1 MRASLIG
8 LIFASA
14 LTAFPALAQDRK
26 PEEKREQRDDE
37 IVVVGAREV
46 PPRTAKRFVR
56 QISSSVDG
64 QLARFAE
71 PICPIVA
78 GLGPDAARAIE
89 ARLRAVAA
97 DAGAKVGEPGCR
109 PNIAL
114 MVAHDADDFVKAL
127 HKRFPG
133 FFGSLSMVKLRKA
146 LREGPVHAWSTIEVR
161 DELGNAIGSDDD
173 GVKYVERFSASAIT
187 AGTRQVTVKSIVV
200 IDDKAVVGKS
210 VVQIADYVAMRT
222 LAGARPPRDGGN
234 VDSIITLFDE
244 GSAFTDPELTAL
256 DQGFLQGL
264 YRSRDDVNS
273 IKQSGEIARRIVNNS
288 KDAPGAER

>member
-8 LIFASA
+8 LILASA
-14 LTAFPALAQDRK
+14 LGASPAFAQDKK
-26 PEEKREQRDDE
+26 PEDKREQRDDE
-37 IVVVGAREV
+37 IVVVGAKEV
-46 PPRTAKRFVR
+46 PPKAAKRFVR
-56 QISSSVDG
+56 QISSSIEG

-78 GLGPDAARAIE
+78 GLGPDAAKAIE

-114 MVAHDADDFVKAL
+114 MVAHDADDFVKVL

-133 FFGSLSMVKLRKA
+133 FFGSLSTVKLRKA

-161 DELGNAIGSDDD
+161 DELGNSVGSDDD
-173 GVKYVERFSASAIT
+173 GVKYVEMAYASRIT
-187 AGTRQVTVKSIVV
+187 MATQQVTVKSIVV

-222 LAGARPPRDGGN
+222 LAGARPPRDGSS
-234 VDSIITLFDE
+234 VDSIITLFDV
-244 GSAFTDPELTAL
+244 GTTFTDPELTAL

-264 YRSRDDVNS
+264 YKSRPDVNS
-273 IKQSGEIARRIVNNS
+273 IKQSGEIARRIVKNS
-288 KDAPGAER
+288 KEAAGAER